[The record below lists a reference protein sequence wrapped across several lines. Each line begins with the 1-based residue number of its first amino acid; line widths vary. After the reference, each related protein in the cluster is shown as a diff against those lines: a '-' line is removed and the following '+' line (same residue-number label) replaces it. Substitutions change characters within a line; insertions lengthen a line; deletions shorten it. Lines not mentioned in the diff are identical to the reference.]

1 VRVHAEDFRE
11 PLAPALDGL
20 GALEQSRRCLRV

>member
-1 VRVHAEDFRE
+1 VHAQEFRQ

-20 GALEQSRRCLRV
+20 GALEESRRRLGV